1 MVNKIMRFTD
11 LVAANEPAAKIGEL
25 SPANDRTVELEELWT
40 DGTTDIELTMN
51 VEERSLIDGVPLP
64 QLGTVSERIVFKHT
78 LNGGESL
85 TFVANEQS
93 GADQNPEVYL
103 LVNET

>member
-1 MVNKIMRFTD
+1 
-11 LVAANEPAAKIGEL
+11 L
-25 SPANDRTVELEELWT
+25 SPAQNRAVELEEIWG

-85 TFVANEQS
+85 TFVCNEQS

-103 LVNET
+103 LVNEE